1 VCYSLEASFA
11 VGAALAV
18 VGFATIRKALR
29 SNRSMLV
36 FALFPAVFSLHQ
48 FIEGIV
54 WFSIEHPFHASAV
67 FRYSYIFIAFLVWP
81 VLAPLASAVATTD
94 HWWRRVWTFLFA
106 CGLALEGYLSMKL
119 AGADGIEASVVGRSI
134 SYVVKYPTRS
144 PIQADYAY
152 AAITALPL
160 LFFGNK
166 VVSVIGVGVLATF
179 VYSFLEMR
187 EVWFSVWCMA
197 AAVFSGLFFFSIR
210 NEDARNRKGID
221 TSASSACQ

>member
-11 VGAALAV
+11 VGAALAA

-36 FALFPAVFSLHQ
+36 FAFFPAVFSLHQ
-48 FIEGIV
+48 FIEGVI
-54 WFSIEHPFHASAV
+54 WFSIEQPFHAGAV
-67 FRYSYIFIAFLVWP
+67 FLYSYIFIAFLVWP
-81 VLAPLASAVATTD
+81 VLAPLAAAVATSD
-94 HWWRRVWTFLFA
+94 HWWRRVWAFMFGV
-106 CGLALEGYLSMKL
+106 GLALAGYLSAKL
-119 AGADGIEASVVGRSI
+119 AGADGIEATVLGHSI
-134 SYVVKYPTRS
+134 SYVVKYQRRP
-144 PIQADYAY
+144 PIQVDYAY

-166 VVSVIGVGVLATF
+166 IISVIGVGVLATF

-197 AAVFSGLFFFSIR
+197 AAVFSGLFFFSISNDKPLR
-210 NEDARNRKGID
+210 R
-221 TSASSACQ
+221 

>member
-1 VCYSLEASFA
+1 
-11 VGAALAV
+11 
-18 VGFATIRKALR
+18 
-29 SNRSMLV
+29 M
-36 FALFPAVFSLHQ
+36 FSLHQ
-48 FIEGIV
+48 FIGGIV
-54 WFSIEHPFHASAV
+54 WPSIKHPFYASAV
-67 FRYSYIFIAFLVWP
+67 VQYSYIFIAFLVWP

-134 SYVVKYPTRS
+134 SYVVKYPTRP

-187 EVWFSVWCMA
+187 EVWFSVWCMT
-197 AAVFSGLFFFSIR
+197 AAVFGGLFFFSIS
-210 NEDARNRKGID
+210 ND
-221 TSASSACQ
+221 TPLRR